1 MEGIFEIRRRVARAG
16 SADRLAWWESK
27 SLTPAGM
34 YAIEL
39 LFRRTAHLTAADL
52 AIRAARLRHDRAVPQ
67 EPLVHLFN
75 FGEAFEGSFERWLI
89 DRKAE
94 AWKPPP
100 LTDESG
106 GARENSVAAALK
118 DLNLDPPG
126 AHRAPKKQNG
136 CLVVGTV
143 SLATL
148 EAEDELLDAALRL
161 AAAYTPA
168 VPGHL
173 VVPYFRLAR

>member
-1 MEGIFEIRRRVARAG
+1 MEAIFEIRHRVARAG

-27 SLTPAGM
+27 ALTPAGL
-34 YAIEL
+34 YALER

-67 EPLVHLFN
+67 EPFVHLFN
-75 FGEAFEGSFERWLI
+75 FGEGFEGSFERWLI

-94 AWKPPP
+94 AWKPPS
-100 LTDESG
+100 LDGQVGDVGEH
-106 GARENSVAAALK
+106 SVAQALE
-118 DLNLDPPG
+118 DLNLDLPRTRRLSEEP
-126 AHRAPKKQNG
+126 NG
-136 CLVVGTV
+136 CIVVGTV
-143 SLATL
+143 SPAAL
-148 EAEDELLDAALRL
+148 EADDQCLDAARRL

-168 VPGHL
+168 IPGRL